1 MLGSATQALHISQ
14 GDDNKWGFWSVPACS
29 LQPTASTLLEKSLTA
44 IIYGLSDRHKATGS
58 LPLQYFCHSLPKATH
73 LANN

>member
-14 GDDNKWGFWSVPACS
+14 GDDNKWGFWLVPACL
-29 LQPTASTLLEKSLTA
+29 LQPTASILLEKSLTV
-44 IIYGLSDRHKATGS
+44 IIYRLSDRHKATGP
-58 LPLQYFCHSLPKATH
+58 LALQYFCHSLPKATH